1 MGQIWIVHPD
11 GDEPALQS
19 QAAFDAVWQHK
30 GFEPVPID
38 LAAASTLVGQ
48 PISDPAQLDLEHVRE
63 LVADQRAAARQ
74 ADEPAPAKSK
84 SSKAAPTPAVAS
96 SSTNSEG

>member
-48 PISDPAQLDLEHVRE
+48 PISDPAQLDIEHVRQ
-63 LVADQRAAARQ
+63 LVADQRTAK
-74 ADEPAPAKSK
+74 ADEQAPAKSK